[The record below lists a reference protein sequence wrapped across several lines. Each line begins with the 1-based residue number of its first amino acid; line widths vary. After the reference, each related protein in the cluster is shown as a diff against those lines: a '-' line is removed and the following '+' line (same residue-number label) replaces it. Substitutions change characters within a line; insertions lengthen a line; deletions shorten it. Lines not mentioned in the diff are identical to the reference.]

1 MPCHRH
7 VNIVIMLG
15 IIIPVYRPKSLD
27 RTLSWIRDHCGVPHR
42 ICVVEHYRHIPPEEM
57 EGVDHVSVQREHP
70 WPERGTGSRLGME
83 HFMNDPA
90 IRVITELDEDCSQD
104 ITDMDDCYNSILQ
117 DSHVIIK
124 SRRLLDSRQDRPRV
138 RQMITNT
145 LGSVTQRIMHSHIRD
160 WSHTHRYYPV
170 GMLETVAWPSEHLHT
185 HMWNLALLIN
195 MHRAGMEIR
204 ERSAV
209 VSDHNPSTINC
220 LHLPRYLWEYARAVC
235 R

>member
-1 MPCHRH
+1 
-7 VNIVIMLG
+7 MLG
-15 IIIPVYRPKSLD
+15 IIIPVYNPDSLD
-27 RTLSWIRDHCGVPHR
+27 TTLSWIRRHCGVAHR
-42 ICVVEHYRHIPPEEM
+42 ICVVEHYRHIPPEKM
-57 EGVDHVSVQREHP
+57 EGVDHVRVQRRHP

-83 HFMNDPA
+83 HFMADPA

-124 SRRLLDSRQDRPRV
+124 SRRLLHSRQDRPRV
-138 RQMITNT
+138 RQLITNT
-145 LGSVTQRIMHSHIRD
+145 LGSITQRIMHSHIRD

-170 GMLETVAWPSEHLHT
+170 GMLETVAWPSEDLHT
-185 HMWNLALLIN
+185 HMWNTALLIN

-209 VSDHNPSTINC
+209 VSDQNPSTINC
-220 LHLPRYLWEYARAVC
+220 LHLPRYLWEYARAVG